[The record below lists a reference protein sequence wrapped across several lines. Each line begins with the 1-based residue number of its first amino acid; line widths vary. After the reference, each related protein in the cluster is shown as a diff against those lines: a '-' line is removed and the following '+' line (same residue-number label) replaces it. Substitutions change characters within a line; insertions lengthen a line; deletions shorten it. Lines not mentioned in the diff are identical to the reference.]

1 MNEDL
6 SEAFSLCRKAAEQGY
21 APAQRQLGFMYYSGT
36 GVPKDY
42 SMAARWYRKAADQGD
57 HKAETWYEKILKLTG
72 SGNGAG
78 EPGKG
83 QDYAAPEHAE
93 AGSAFLMGE
102 NYYYGRGVPQ
112 NYSKA
117 AEYYTKAARYGR
129 PEAQFRLGCMYQW
142 GQGVSENLSEAY
154 RLCRSAAEHGYAPAQ
169 HQLGFMYHSGIG
181 VKKDYS
187 MAAFWYRKAA
197 DQGDVKAETLY
208 ARVQALIQSQNNG
221 RNEQQSGTG
230 QNGAASEAQN
240 SLSDMSKSLRG
251 TWSSTLSSISSMF
264 NW

>member
-42 SMAARWYRKAADQGD
+42 SMA

-78 EPGKG
+78 ETGKG
-83 QDYAAPEHAE
+83 QDEAAHEHAD
-93 AGSAFLMGE
+93 AGSAFLVGE
-102 NYYYGRGVPQ
+102 NYYYGRGVRQ
-112 NYSKA
+112 DYSKA
-117 AEYYTKAARYGR
+117 AEYYRKAAAYGHA
-129 PEAQFRLGCMYQW
+129 EAQFRLGCMFQW

-187 MAAFWYRKAA
+187 MAAFWYWKAA
-197 DQGDVKAETLY
+197 EQGDVKAETLY
-208 ARVQALIQSQNNG
+208 ARVQALIQSQDNG
-221 RNEQQSGTG
+221 RN
-230 QNGAASEAQN
+230 
-240 SLSDMSKSLRG
+240 
-251 TWSSTLSSISSMF
+251 
-264 NW
+264 

>member
-1 MNEDL
+1 M

-78 EPGKG
+78 ETGKG
-83 QDYAAPEHAE
+83 QDEAAHEHAD
-93 AGSAFLMGE
+93 AGSAFLVGE
-102 NYYYGRGVPQ
+102 NYYYGRGVRQ
-112 NYSKA
+112 DYSKA
-117 AEYYTKAARYGR
+117 AEYYRKAAAYGHA
-129 PEAQFRLGCMYQW
+129 EAQFRLGCMFQW

-187 MAAFWYRKAA
+187 MAAFWYWKAA
-197 DQGDVKAETLY
+197 EQGDVKAETLY
-208 ARVQALIQSQNNG
+208 ARVQALIQSQDNG
-221 RNEQQSGTG
+221 RN
-230 QNGAASEAQN
+230 
-240 SLSDMSKSLRG
+240 
-251 TWSSTLSSISSMF
+251 
-264 NW
+264 